1 MLSEPSCLKIAPD
14 WARSQFIFRGP
25 TGPPPHPMFG
35 ISVPPPPWWWVFTD
49 FSVINP
55 LVCNVTQFI
64 PIATKYYRQSETIQ
78 EAFQKDWSKGEKNQE
93 IKIQLLCANPE
104 PDGTRIIG
112 INTLLKHCPSGEET
126 ADPVRD
132 RFRVGRD

>member
-1 MLSEPSCLKIAPD
+1 MHSHFLFTVWNCLEADQMRPSAAKCGQIQRCFAD
-14 WARSQFIFRGP
+14 A
-25 TGPPPHPMFG
+25 
-35 ISVPPPPWWWVFTD
+35 D
-49 FSVINP
+49 FSDINP

-64 PIATKYYRQSETIQ
+64 PIATKYYRQSVTIQ